1 MIKAFNNME
10 LNNVATFCLLMHIL
24 MATSELHVILCIV
37 DNNPV

>member
-1 MIKAFNNME
+1 MIKTFSNME

-24 MATSELHVILCIV
+24 MAMHVILCIV